1 MGISDEDY
9 ANAIKK
15 QHQAQRQTVEEML
28 DVLKAGSITVNATT
42 TGALHYPTYTAQ
54 TTIGIKPLREQ
65 DLKHDAMKAPLSSLA
80 DMWVMRWDN
89 QWVNEQ
95 EFMDDDFWRLAL
107 IRLLGAN
114 KLEKHNLV
122 NQYHAV
128 YRIIT

>member
-1 MGISDEDY
+1 MGISDDDY
-9 ANAIKK
+9 AKALERF
-15 QHQAQRQTVEEML
+15 RQVYNTPLASVQMPET
-28 DVLKAGSITVNATT
+28 I
-42 TGALHYPTYTAQ
+42 Q
-54 TTIGIKPLREQ
+54 QTIGYKPLREE
-65 DLKHDAMKAPLSSLA
+65 DLKHEAMQAPLSSLA
-80 DMWVMRWDN
+80 DMWLARWGS
-89 QWVNEQ
+89 QWVAEQ